1 MSLKNIQLAV
11 PESFDKNMSDFS
23 PEENAIILKIG
34 TNCIL
39 EGRKAVVGLTQKEI
53 QQKNECNL
61 FWMS

>member
-23 PEENAIILKIG
+23 PEENALILKIG

-53 QQKNECNL
+53 QQKI
-61 FWMS
+61 